1 MRKQNRGRR
10 RVEEKRN
17 QNNEVTQE
25 LQTLPHRI
33 EEIRKKRREAEKS
46 LEKLLLEMEILHKK
60 RDMLMSLLQILGSE
74 AMSTADRITKKM
86 WLLVQLR
93 SAVKDDIQVSTLVEI
108 HRKALITNAEK
119 YVREIGKAFDEAEI
133 EKAISSMKELITL
146 LKTIP

>member
-1 MRKQNRGRR
+1 M
-10 RVEEKRN
+10 EEKRQSEELTKEI
-17 QNNEVTQE
+17 QN
-25 LQTLPHRI
+25 LPQRI
-33 EEIRKKRREAEKS
+33 EEVRRKRREAEKS
-46 LEKLLLEMEILHKK
+46 LEKLVLEMELLHKK

-74 AMSTADRITKKM
+74 AMNTADRITKKM

-93 SAVKDDIQVSTLVEI
+93 SAVKDDIQVSTLVGI
-108 HRKALITNAEK
+108 HRKALIANAEK